1 MLIKHV
7 RSWTWTNWNFCLWK
21 IFKMERSQVLGNNCL
36 CLLMIRVIGQW
47 FRCLGTMC
55 TTNCYDL
62 LTPYL
67 CSPWLT
73 RSMNVMELKNI
84 VMFLCGWAVV
94 VVLFECLGRDPTCV
108 ARDWLIAWRVL
119 ELKHVVMFLCGWAVV
134 VVLLSFNIFYLCLWV
149 RARAVQA
156 PLVFVFSLPCIVGQ
170 TLVWSGS
177 GLSLSLF

>member
-1 MLIKHV
+1 MNKPVNIRYQRVMLIKHV

-94 VVLFECLGRDPTCV
+94 VVL
-108 ARDWLIAWRVL
+108 
-119 ELKHVVMFLCGWAVV
+119 
-134 VVLLSFNIFYLCLWV
+134 LSFNIFYLCLWV

-170 TLVWSGS
+170 TLV
-177 GLSLSLF
+177 